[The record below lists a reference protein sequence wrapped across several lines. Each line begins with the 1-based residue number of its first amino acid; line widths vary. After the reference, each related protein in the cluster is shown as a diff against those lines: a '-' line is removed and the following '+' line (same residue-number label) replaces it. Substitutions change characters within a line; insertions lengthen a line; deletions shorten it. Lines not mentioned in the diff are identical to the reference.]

1 MPYRLEADESIPRG
15 LRRIAREEIDSA
27 IENLR
32 VRQPSK
38 RDGAVHEARKSIKK
52 LRGLV
57 RLLTPG
63 LGTAGKQENT
73 ALRDLGRTLSEVRDA
88 AAMIETVDLLGKKYH
103 DDPAVTKLAP
113 VRAAFVK
120 RRNAARAHADSTP
133 SAEEGIVALRRLRR
147 RLNTWNIGAEFDCIA
162 PGLKKTYRRGRNA
175 LARARKD
182 PDAVN
187 LHNLR
192 KRVKDYW
199 YQVRLLESVWPLAP
213 LCPET
218 LCPEKLC
225 PEKLCP
231 EKTLKELQEQLG
243 DAHNL
248 AVLRET
254 AGKGFEGVAHL
265 IDDFEKELRT
275 KSLLTA
281 KDLYAQKAGAHVD
294 RMNALW
300 MAWRDDTE
308 RKGPKT
314 VSVSA
319 ANTTS
324 AA

>member
-57 RLLTPG
+57 RLLMPG
-63 LGTAGKQENT
+63 LGAAGKQENI

-103 DDPAVTKLAP
+103 DDPAVAKLAP

-120 RRNAARAHADSTP
+120 RRNAARVHADSTP
-133 SAEEGIVALRRLRR
+133 SAEEGIAALRRLRR
-147 RLNTWNIGAEFDCIA
+147 RLNNWNIGADFACIA
-162 PGLKKTYRRGRNA
+162 PGLKKTYRRGRHA
-175 LARARKD
+175 LAQARKD
-182 PDAVN
+182 PDAEN
-187 LHNLR
+187 LHSLR

-199 YQVRLLESVWPLAP
+199 YQVRLLENLWPLAG
-213 LCPET
+213 LRAGLSPENA
-218 LCPEKLC
+218 LR
-225 PEKLCP
+225 
-231 EKTLKELQEQLG
+231 ELQEQLG

-254 AGKGFEGVAHL
+254 AVKGFEGVAHL
-265 IDDFEKELRT
+265 IDDFEKELRVR
-275 KSLLTA
+275 SLAAA
-281 KDLYAQKAGAHVD
+281 KDLYAEKAGAHVD
-294 RMNALW
+294 RLTELW
-300 MAWRDDTE
+300 MAWRHDTE

-314 VSVSA
+314 VSVSVE
-319 ANTTS
+319 NTTS

>member
-38 RDGAVHEARKSIKK
+38 RDAAVHEARKSIKK

-57 RLLTPG
+57 RLLMPG
-63 LGTAGKQENT
+63 IGAAGKQENI

-88 AAMIETVDLLGKKYH
+88 AAMIETVDLVGKKYH
-103 DDPAVTKLAP
+103 HDPAVTKLAP

-120 RRNAARAHADSTP
+120 RRNAARAHSDSTP
-133 SAEEGIVALRRLRR
+133 SAEEGIAALRRLRR
-147 RLNTWNIGAEFDCIA
+147 QLNNWNIGADFAAIA
-162 PGLKKTYRRGRNA
+162 PGLKKTYRRGRHA
-175 LARARKD
+175 LARARRD

-199 YQVRLLESVWPLAP
+199 YQVRLLESVWPLPP
-213 LCPET
+213 LSAERP
-218 LCPEKLC
+218 CPEKA
-225 PEKLCP
+225 
-231 EKTLKELQEQLG
+231 LKELQEQLG
-243 DAHNL
+243 DLHNL

-254 AGKGFEGVAHL
+254 AVKGFEGVSHL
-265 IDDFEKELRT
+265 IDDFEKELRV
-275 KSLLTA
+275 KALAAA
-281 KDLYAQKAGAHVD
+281 KDLYAEKAGAHVH
-294 RMNALW
+294 RLNELW

-319 ANTTS
+319 TNTTS